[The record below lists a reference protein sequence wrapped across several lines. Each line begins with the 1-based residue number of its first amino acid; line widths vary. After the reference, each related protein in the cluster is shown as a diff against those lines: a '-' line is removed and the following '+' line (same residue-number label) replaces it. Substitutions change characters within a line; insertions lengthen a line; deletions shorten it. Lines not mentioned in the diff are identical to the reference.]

1 MVYQNGLPVK
11 EADTAFPMITQLREG
26 SSLGS
31 KDGDEV
37 YTIDYLTLSD
47 KANMGTGSSSRWYP
61 QGDGTAFV
69 LENLGTI
76 HDLQSLSI
84 MQMLQQ
90 TGQPQELW
98 HRQKKKF
105 YWKIVLTQE

>member
-47 KANMGTGSSSRWYP
+47 TANAGTGSSNRWYP
-61 QGDGTAFV
+61 QGAGTAFV

-76 HDLQSLSI
+76 HDLCLNHVSV
-84 MQMLQQ
+84 
-90 TGQPQELW
+90 TGDQNTAPSCATAITP
-98 HRQKKKF
+98 RPM
-105 YWKIVLTQE
+105 